1 MKHLWFI
8 RNPHASLSPNEG
20 VQWLCREV
28 DQTLTGT
35 RTGNNS
41 IGITAGLI
49 EAVLICGGFFRFG
62 RWLVSCFRNNRY
74 NPLFFASPY
83 PFNRPIRPNKKIRK
97 IAQVQ
102 NAMGAAVSRCDD
114 AQRREHDMQRSE
126 RDYAASPDEAFLDSR
141 TRSQAAQT
149 SSTEIDSIGPHSD
162 FLA

>member
-49 EAVLICGGFFRFG
+49 EAVLICRCFFRFR
-62 RWLVSCFRNNRY
+62 RWLVSCLRHNRY
-74 NPLFFASPY
+74 NPSFFASRY
-83 PFNRPIRPNKKIRK
+83 PFNHTIRLMRKIRK
-97 IAQVQ
+97 IAQVRNGVGWQ
-102 NAMGAAVSRCDD
+102 LVAGTTCSVHGRVARKRRF
-114 AQRREHDMQRSE
+114 AQKHGHAGE
-126 RDYAASPDEAFLDSR
+126 
-141 TRSQAAQT
+141 
-149 SSTEIDSIGPHSD
+149 
-162 FLA
+162 

>member
-41 IGITAGLI
+41 IGMTAGLI
-49 EAVLICGGFFRFG
+49 EAVLICGGFFQFG
-62 RWLVSCFRNNRY
+62 RWLVGCLRHNRY
-74 NPLFFASPY
+74 NPAFFASPY

-102 NAMGAAVSRCDD
+102 NAAGAAVSRCDD
-114 AQRREHDMQRSE
+114 MRCNELRCEELRCEELHRLKKELPLEGARCSE
-126 RDYAASPDEAFLDSR
+126 RQSARQRVRLMPF
-141 TRSQAAQT
+141 
-149 SSTEIDSIGPHSD
+149 
-162 FLA
+162 